1 MVMQIRCYYIMNI
14 KIKIVLI
21 GLVISNFFLL
31 WNVVTQRIKVY
42 DGLDRINIDVNSDL
56 TFDIKPIDTLKNVQL
71 VYCFSEYMCEECV
84 RQDLCVLLD
93 IQKRIGADRILI
105 LTAYA
110 DNRNNHIRLSN
121 LLRKFRYRNIDY
133 SCLVFPKHNR
143 TGMDQRYFYF
153 IDKDGNCKY
162 PFYPLKDHL
171 ELTQYY
177 LGFIAKKI
185 V

>member
-1 MVMQIRCYYIMNI
+1 MVMQIRCYCIMNI

-21 GLVISNFFLL
+21 GLVISNFFLV
-31 WNVVTQRIKVY
+31 WIVVTQRVKVY
-42 DGLDRINIDVNSDL
+42 DGLDRINDLKEKVDSCGDSLFNYIDVNSDL

-84 RQDLCVLLD
+84 RQDLRALSD
-93 IQKRIGADRILI
+93 I
-105 LTAYA
+105 
-110 DNRNNHIRLSN
+110 RNNHIRLSN

-143 TGMDQRYFYF
+143 TGMEQRYFYF
-153 IDKDGNCKY
+153 IDKEGNCKY

-171 ELTQYY
+171 ELTQCY
-177 LGFIAKKI
+177 LEFIAKKI
-185 V
+185 E